1 MDAITYLQ
9 INLIPILALIIMRL
23 NTGHTLTYSWRS
35 RALRFMMVLLTAI
48 MVLNMAAWALNGKQ
62 FTGACTLLWICNLAY
77 FALLDFMAYLW
88 YLYVRDIA
96 DNGIGQRGIKVLGP
110 AMPLLIF
117 LSILVTSPWTGAIF
131 YIDENNYYV
140 RGKLFLIHTA
150 VTLIYVLGATFLA
163 LNRCR
168 KEPQEERR
176 KEYLCLAGFAFLPMC
191 GGLLQV
197 VFYGLE
203 LLLPFTAASLLMVY
217 IDVQQRQ
224 VMRDA
229 LTGLNNRR
237 RLDQY
242 LLELEDQN
250 WGSDSCHLILLDVDR
265 FKKINDTYGHVTG
278 DNVLKLVAD
287 QMKKVYGNMHSF
299 LARYGGD
306 EFVIILK
313 GKTDK
318 EVAESLH
325 ALRIGIAKMNW
336 GDGSPW
342 KIAISAGCA
351 RYGEV
356 PMHSVRELM
365 NLADSRMY
373 EEKKKNR
380 QQRI

>member
-1 MDAITYLQ
+1 MDTVTYLQ

-23 NTGHTLTYSWRS
+23 NTDRTLTYSWRS
-35 RALRFMMVLLTAI
+35 RALRFMMVLLAI
-48 MVLNMAAWALNGKQ
+48 TMVLNTAAWALNGMQ
-62 FTGACTLLWICNLAY
+62 FAGAGIMLWICNLTY
-77 FALLDFMAYLW
+77 FALVDFMIYLW
-88 YLYVRDIA
+88 YLYVQDIV

-110 AMPLLIF
+110 SMPLLIF
-117 LSILVTSPWTGAIF
+117 LAILVSSPWTGAIF
-131 YIDENNYYV
+131 YIDESNFYV
-140 RGKLFLIHTA
+140 RGKLFGVHII
-150 VTLIYVLGATFLA
+150 VTLIYALGATFLS
-163 LNRCR
+163 LNHYK
-168 KEPQEERR
+168 KEVQEERR
-176 KEYLCLAGFAFLPMC
+176 KEFLYLAGFVILPIC
-191 GGLLQV
+191 GGVLQAA
-197 VFYGLE
+197 FYGVE
-203 LLLPFTAASLLMVY
+203 LLLPFTALSLLMVY

-224 VMRDA
+224 VTRDA

-242 LLELEDQN
+242 LMELDDQN
-250 WGSDSCHLILLDVDR
+250 WGGASCHLILLDVDR

-306 EFVIILK
+306 EFVIVLK
-313 GKTDK
+313 GKTDE
-318 EVAESLH
+318 EVAESLRTLH
-325 ALRIGIAKMNW
+325 ESVAKMNW

-342 KIAISAGCA
+342 KIEISAGCA

-356 PMHSVRELM
+356 PMASVRELM

-373 EEKKKNR
+373 EEKNKNR